1 MGGTAD
7 AALVIG
13 VALALSST
21 ALGLQLVIQRN
32 EQATQLGRTALSI
45 LLFQDL
51 VVVPLLVLVPLL
63 GDEVG
68 TLLGK
73 IGMASFK
80 AGVALLIIV
89 VLGRLL
95 LKRLFHWIARSGG
108 TELVTATAL
117 LVILGTAAFTQLAGL
132 SLTLG
137 AFLAGLLIAETE
149 YRHQVAADINPFRG
163 LLLGLFFMTVG
174 MSIDLGFLVYEV
186 RLILIS
192 VAALM
197 VIKGVILYGLG
208 RLFGVAGP
216 VAIRAAFLLAQG
228 GEFAFI
234 LFGMAQF
241 HGVIDNATVQVLLA
255 MVAVSMALT
264 PASAAAGRALAGL
277 MVNRRVADTSV
288 LEHEAERL
296 DGHVVIAGFGRVGQT
311 VGRMLAAQGIP
322 YIALDLSPQRV
333 RDGRLGGLPVF
344 YGDSS
349 RPNLLRAAGVER
361 ALAAVVTLDKPEAS
375 QRAVAVLRRSNP
387 GLLIYAR
394 AHDAA
399 AMDRLDRAGASV
411 VVPETLEASL
421 QLGGQVLRCTGM
433 TEADIDRLFATFRE
447 EHYGRLADVIP
458 AKGNAGEEPPD
469 R

>member
-1 MGGTAD
+1 MPNRMKANSPPWASKKAARTA
-7 AALVIG
+7 I
-13 VALALSST
+13 
-21 ALGLQLVIQRN
+21 GLQMLVQRN
-32 EQATQLGRTALSI
+32 EQATQLGRAALAI
-45 LLFQDL
+45 LLLQDL

-68 TLLGK
+68 SLLGK

-89 VLGRLL
+89 VLGRLA

-108 TELVTATAL
+108 TELVTAMAL

-132 SLTLG
+132 SLALG

-149 YRHQVAADINPFRG
+149 YRHQVEADINPFRG
-163 LLLGLFFMTVG
+163 LLVGLFFMTVG
-174 MSIDLGFLVYEV
+174 MSIDLAFLVYELH
-186 RLILIS
+186 LILIS
-192 VAALM
+192 VVALM
-197 VIKGVILYGLG
+197 ALKGLILYGLG
-208 RLFGVAGP
+208 RLFGFAGP
-216 VAIRAAFLLAQG
+216 VAVRSAFLLAQG

-241 HGVIDNATVQVLLA
+241 HGVIDNATIQVLLA
-255 MVAVSMALT
+255 VVALSMALT
-264 PASAAAGRALAGL
+264 PAAASAGRVLARH
-277 MVNRRVADTSV
+277 MVSRRAADSSV
-288 LEHEAERL
+288 LEQEAEGL
-296 DGHVVIAGFGRVGQT
+296 DGHVLIAGFGRVGQT
-311 VGRMLAAQGIP
+311 VGRMLTAQGIP

-333 RDGRLGGLPVF
+333 REGRLSGLPVY

-349 RPNLLRAAGVER
+349 RPNLLRSAGAGR

-375 QRAVAVLRRSNP
+375 QRAVAVLRRSYP
-387 GLLIYAR
+387 DLLIYAR
-394 AHDAA
+394 AHDAR
-399 AMDRLDRAGASV
+399 AMDRLDKAGASV

-433 TEADIDRLFATFRE
+433 PEQDIDRMFKTFRD

-458 AKGNAGEEPPD
+458 AKGEASEPTED
-469 R
+469 N